1 MLYELA
7 TLLLDRD
14 WKRHQYVTDISALMF
29 TAALAMITHT
39 QNGNNSCPPAD
50 KYIRKWVCS
59 VHNGISCSPKNH
71 LVISIPRSIYRND
84 SRVQKGRDVLL
95 DLSLT

>member
-39 QNGNNSCPPAD
+39 HTMETTRA
-50 KYIRKWVCS
+50 
-59 VHNGISCSPKNH
+59 
-71 LVISIPRSIYRND
+71 
-84 SRVQKGRDVLL
+84 LL
-95 DLSLT
+95 LINI